1 MNNYLVTG
9 GLGFIGSHLVQKL
22 LQNKDNRVWVIDDG
36 SNASWNSRKE
46 IGDYNER
53 ARDLLVPLLGG
64 YEVNDDP
71 RIPNL
76 VSISGSCTHHN
87 ILSRIRAGCFRAVY
101 HLAADISV
109 VKSIEDPIQTL
120 DRNVAKTLY
129 IAQACAEGSTRL
141 IFSSSAAVYAD
152 AVDDTPLAEASVKS
166 PTSPYGLSKLTCE
179 NWLNAYK
186 DIYGLEYVALRYFN
200 AYGERQLGGSPY
212 AGVIGNWIH
221 AADFDKPIVIYG
233 DGKQSRDF
241 IHVSDIV
248 EANIKALA
256 VTPNQIFNICNNQA
270 TSLLDVLAILEEQI
284 TKPIK
289 LKFEK
294 PREGEVRVSVGDNT
308 FAKKQLNWNPQISLA
323 EGIKKTLRWRGIK

>member
-36 SNASWNSRKE
+36 SNTSWNPRKGKINYGE
-46 IGDYNER
+46 QT
-53 ARDLLVPLLGG
+53 RDLLVPLMGG

-87 ILSRIRAGCFRAVY
+87 ILDRIRAGRFRAVY
-101 HLAADISV
+101 HLAADTSV

-129 IAQACAEGSTRL
+129 IAKACAEGSTRL
-141 IFSSSAAVYAD
+141 VFSSSAAVYAD
-152 AVDDTPLAEASVKS
+152 AVDDTPIRESSIKS

-179 NWLNAYK
+179 NWLKAYK

-221 AADFDKPIVIYG
+221 AAHFDKPIVIYG

-248 EANIKALA
+248 EANIKAIE
-256 VTPNQIFNICNNQA
+256 VEPNHVFNICNKKE
-270 TSLLDVLAILEEQI
+270 TSLIDVLAILEKEI

-289 LKFEK
+289 TKFEN
-294 PREGEVRVSVGDNT
+294 PREGEVRVSVGDNS
-308 FAKKQLNWNPQISLA
+308 FAKELLNWSPQVNLA
-323 EGIKKTLRWRGIK
+323 EGIKKTLLWRGIK